1 MEHARAGA
9 DEAHA
14 TRVPG
19 PLALY
24 QVSVAPEW
32 VDYNGHMSESCY
44 LLVMGNSSDA
54 FFRHIGIDEA
64 YRAAGASLYT
74 VETHIRNLL
83 EASEGEQ
90 LTLTLQVLGSDAK
103 RVHIAHQIVRGD
115 DEIVATGE
123 QLLLHVDTAAGRASA
138 LPEDVRRRVADLAE
152 AHRELDRP
160 HWVGHVMGI
169 PDRVSSGP
177 QGSP

>member
-1 MEHARAGA
+1 MEQSRAGSGKGS
-9 DEAHA
+9 
-14 TRVPG
+14 G

-32 VDYNGHMSESCY
+32 VDYNGHMSEWCY

-54 FFRHIGIDEA
+54 FFRYVGIDES

-90 LTLTLQVLGSDAK
+90 LTLTLQVLGSDGK
-103 RVHIAHQIVRGD
+103 RVHVAHEILRGD
-115 DEIVATGE
+115 NEVVATGE
-123 QLLLHVDTAAGRASA
+123 QLLLHVDTAAGRTSA
-138 LPEDVRRRVADLAE
+138 LPDAVRRRVAGVAE
-152 AHRELDRP
+152 AHRVLGRP

-169 PDRVSSGP
+169 PGQLPVAASAPASEATA
-177 QGSP
+177 